1 MAATAKGLS
10 AKRFR
15 ARYGPWALVT
25 GAAQGIGRA
34 FADAL
39 ATRGLHVV
47 LIDVQSQAIATAARE
62 IAALQ
67 GVETRNVAAD
77 LSDREFIDE
86 VLAQVADL
94 EIGLVICN
102 AAIGQE
108 GPFLEEPL
116 DALHRAIDVNCS
128 AAVTLTRAFAPA
140 MLERGRGGLI
150 LIASGTALQGSPNYA
165 NYAATKAFNL
175 SLGES
180 LHYEL
185 REQGVDVLSYVPGP
199 TNTPGL
205 RSSLPK
211 LKEGVEV
218 GSIRLARPT
227 AEKALKALGT
237 LATAARQPEHSRRL
251 AARRRRAELAIEA
264 RHARESNSPGADG

>member
-1 MAATAKGLS
+1 MPGPANQPS

-15 ARYGPWALVT
+15 DRYGPWALVT

-47 LIDVQSQAIATAARE
+47 LVDVQAQVIAAAARE
-62 IAALQ
+62 IAALN

-77 LSDREFIDE
+77 LSDREFIAP
-86 VLAQVADL
+86 VLSQLDDL

-102 AAIGQE
+102 AAIGQQ

-116 DALHRAIDVNCS
+116 DELHRAIDLNCA

-185 REQGVDVLSYVPGP
+185 KEQGVDVLSYIPGP

-205 RSSLPK
+205 RSSLPG
-211 LKEGVEV
+211 LKEGIEV
-218 GSIRLARPT
+218 GAIRLARPT
-227 AEKALKALGT
+227 AEAALKALGA
-237 LATAARQPEHSRRL
+237 LATAARQPGHSRRL
-251 AARRRRAELAIEA
+251 AARRRAAEHAIEA
-264 RHARESNSPGADG
+264 RRARESK

>member
-1 MAATAKGLS
+1 MAATANRAS

-15 ARYGPWALVT
+15 DRYGPWALVT

-34 FADAL
+34 FAEAL

-47 LIDVQSQAIATAARE
+47 LVDVQAQAIAAAARE
-62 IAALQ
+62 IAALHR
-67 GVETRNVAAD
+67 VETRSLAAD
-77 LSDREFIDE
+77 LSDRESIDR
-86 VLAQVADL
+86 VLARVDDL
-94 EIGLVICN
+94 EIGLAICN

-116 DALHRAIDVNCS
+116 DALHRAIDLNCG
-128 AAVTLTRAFAPA
+128 AAVALTRALAPG
-140 MLERGRGGLI
+140 MVERGRGGLI

-185 REQGVDVLSYVPGP
+185 KEQGVDVLSYVPGP

-205 RSSLPK
+205 RSSLPG

-218 GSIRLARPT
+218 GSIRLAGPT
-227 AEKALKALGT
+227 AEAALKALG
-237 LATAARQPEHSRRL
+237 ARASAARQPEHSRRL
-251 AARRRRAELAIEA
+251 AARRRMAELAIRAQRA
-264 RHARESNSPGADG
+264 RQSN

>member
-1 MAATAKGLS
+1 MAATASPPS
-10 AKRFR
+10 AKQFR
-15 ARYGPWALVT
+15 DRYGPWALVT

-34 FADAL
+34 FAEAL
-39 ATRGLHVV
+39 ATRGLHIV
-47 LIDVQSQAIATAARE
+47 LVDVQAEAISVAASE
-62 IAALQ
+62 IAA
-67 GVETRNVAAD
+67 GHRVETRNVASD
-77 LSDREFIDE
+77 LSDREFIDR
-86 VLAQVADL
+86 VLAQVDDL

-102 AAIGQE
+102 AAIGQQ

-116 DALHRAIDVNCS
+116 DALHRAIDLNCA

-185 REQGVDVLSYVPGP
+185 KEQGVDVLSYIPGP

-205 RSSLPK
+205 RSSLPG
-211 LKEGVEV
+211 LKEGIEV
-218 GSIRLARPT
+218 GAIRLARPT
-227 AEKALKALGT
+227 AEAALKALGA
-237 LATAARQPEHSRRL
+237 LATAARQPGHSRRL
-251 AARRRRAELAIEA
+251 AARRRAAEHAIEA
-264 RHARESNSPGADG
+264 RRARESK